1 MSVRYALDVNSPL
14 AGELLEAFVATAERH
29 GHSIFG
35 FVEGDTLQLI
45 ASSEISQT
53 DIMEAL
59 LSRMVVQAQPE
70 RAAHASPEEVVVA
83 RSLFFRETNP

>member
-1 MSVRYALDVNSPL
+1 MSVRYALDVDSPF

-35 FVEGDTLQLI
+35 FIEGDTLQLI
-45 ASSEISQT
+45 ASGEISQT

-70 RAAHASPEEVVVA
+70 CATHASPEVAVA
-83 RSLFFRETNP
+83 RSLFFRETDP

>member
-70 RAAHASPEEVVVA
+70 RATHASPEVAVA
-83 RSLFFRETNP
+83 RSLFFQKADP